1 MKPPSSR
8 YAAVL
13 DSSAV
18 LAAVRE
24 EPGHEQVSAV
34 LSQSVISSVNLA
46 EVLAKVLERALPLD
60 AHEAALAN
68 SGLAVEPFG
77 PADARAS
84 ALLYLPTRPRGLSF
98 GDRACLALGQR
109 LGLPVLTAD
118 RAWADLNLGI
128 AVTVIR

>member
-1 MKPPSSR
+1 MKPPSSQ

-24 EPGHEQVSAV
+24 EPGHEQVAAV
-34 LSQSVISSVNLA
+34 LGQAVISSVNLA
-46 EVLAKVLERALPLD
+46 EVLAKVLERTLPLD
-60 AHEAALAN
+60 AHEAALAS
-68 SGLAVEPFG
+68 SGLTVEPFG

-84 ALLYLPTRPRGLSF
+84 ALLHLPTRSRGLSF

-118 RAWADLNLGI
+118 RAWVDLELGI
-128 AVTVIR
+128 AITVIR